1 MISIN
6 KSGLRDRYDVIVI
19 GAGVGGMVCAGF
31 LARTGKSVLLLDH
44 HYLPGGCCTAF
55 PRKGYTFDAAVH
67 HIGACGRYGII
78 GQILARFGMKFPFV
92 HLDPMDHLTFPD
104 CEVQIPADLDQ
115 YAAQLSQ
122 RFPDEK
128 EPIARFFKDFVRL
141 YRQILRHEGPL
152 LDQYRAASFDAF
164 LKDYISNKTLQRILG
179 AQWGYLGSPVE
190 EISAVGM
197 CQMLVSYWKDGA
209 YYPIGSTQAF
219 SDALAENLLQVGAHV
234 LLKAGV
240 SEIIVEN
247 EQVCGVR
254 TQDGTVVRADTVVS
268 NVDAR
273 QLFEDLVPPDVCS
286 QERTRI
292 GKMRV
297 APSYYG
303 LYLAVPTELNLAHL
317 PRGFYY
323 LSDDDG
329 GKAIE
334 WIYLSVPTRYDPA
347 LAPPGKQIIAMTV
360 GVRSTVPEFA
370 AWQDDKSA
378 MASQV
383 VKYLDT
389 RVPGLSNNID
399 FMDSASPRT
408 IARYIRTKDGVAYGW
423 AVLPDQSGD
432 ARFPSKTSLHGLYL
446 VGQWTSPGPGVA
458 AVAASGWA
466 TAARISGA
474 N

>member
-6 KSGLRDRYDVIVI
+6 KSDLRDRYDVIVI
-19 GAGVGGMVCAGF
+19 GAGVGGMVSAGF
-31 LARTGKSVLLLDH
+31 LARAGKSVLVLDH

-78 GQILARFGMKFPFV
+78 GQILSRFGLNFPFV
-92 HLDPMDHLTFPD
+92 HLDPMDNLTFPD
-104 CEVQIPADLDQ
+104 AEVQIPADIDD
-115 YAAQLSQ
+115 YAAELSL

-128 EPIARFFKDFVRL
+128 EQIACFFKDLVRL

-152 LDQYRAASFDAF
+152 LDQHRSASFDALLRNYF
-164 LKDYISNKTLQRILG
+164 SNGTLRRILG

-219 SDALAENLLQVGAHV
+219 SNALAENLLQAGAHV

-247 EQVCGVR
+247 DRVCGVR
-254 TQDGTVVRADTVVS
+254 TQDGIVVRADVVVS

-273 QLFEDLVPPDVCS
+273 QLFEDLLPPEVCS
-286 QERTRI
+286 PERARI
-292 GKMRV
+292 GQMRV

-303 LYLAVPTELNLAHL
+303 LYLAVPSELDLTHL

-323 LSDDDG
+323 LSDHDG
-329 GKAIE
+329 SSAFE
-334 WIYLSVPTRYDPA
+334 WIYLSVPTRYDPS
-347 LAPPGKQIIAMTV
+347 LAPANKQIISMTV
-360 GVRSTVPEFA
+360 GVRSSAPEFV

-378 MASQV
+378 MARQV
-383 VKYLDT
+383 IKYLDM
-389 RVPGLSNNID
+389 RVPGLSNHID

-432 ARFPSKTSLHGLYL
+432 ARFPSTTSLNGLYL